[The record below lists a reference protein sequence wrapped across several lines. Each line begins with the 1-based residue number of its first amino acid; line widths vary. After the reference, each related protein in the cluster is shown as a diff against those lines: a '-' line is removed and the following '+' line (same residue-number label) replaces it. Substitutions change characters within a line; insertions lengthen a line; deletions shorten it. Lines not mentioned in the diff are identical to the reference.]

1 MGFYS
6 IFFFLVSYGF
16 PYNIGFPKPILG
28 MVAKSIY
35 NLEK

>member
-6 IFFFLVSYGF
+6 IFFCGFLWF
-16 PYNIGFPKPILG
+16 PIGFPKPILG